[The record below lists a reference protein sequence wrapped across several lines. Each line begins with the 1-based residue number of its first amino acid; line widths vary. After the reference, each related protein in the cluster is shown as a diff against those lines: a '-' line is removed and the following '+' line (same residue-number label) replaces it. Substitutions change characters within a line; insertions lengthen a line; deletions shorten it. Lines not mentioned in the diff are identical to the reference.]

1 MMKATLQDLVSILC
15 PDEAALVPNKVIT
28 LCDWWNARNPG
39 RIGRAN
45 HFGVYISIGNLL
57 RSGLA
62 EDPSIRN
69 PEDFRLN
76 TGTVEF
82 GPLFLEFRYMVTDG
96 LVISS
101 YDMSGRTVEC
111 HRGTPD
117 LFPVWSE
124 LALSAALRKTASGL
138 LSEFNEAT

>member
-1 MMKATLQDLVSILC
+1 MKATLQDLVYILC
-15 PDEAALVPNKVIT
+15 PDEAALVPSKVIT
-28 LCDWWNARNPG
+28 LCDWWNARNPR
-39 RIGRAN
+39 RIGRAD
-45 HFGVYISIGNLL
+45 HFGVYIIVGNLL

-69 PEDFRLN
+69 PVDFRLN

-96 LVISS
+96 LVTRS
-101 YDMSGRTVEC
+101 YDMSGRTVES
-111 HRGTPD
+111 HGGAPD

-124 LALSAALRKTASGL
+124 LALSAM
-138 LSEFNEAT
+138 LSKQLAGSRQNS